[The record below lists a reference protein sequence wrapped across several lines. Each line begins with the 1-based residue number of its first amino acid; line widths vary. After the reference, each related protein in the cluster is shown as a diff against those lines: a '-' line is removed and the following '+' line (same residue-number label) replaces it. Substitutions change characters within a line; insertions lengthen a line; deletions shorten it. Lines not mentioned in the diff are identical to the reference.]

1 MTWDQ
6 INTLV
11 LVFFNYL
18 SGKFQRTLLLFS
30 GRELPIYRPL
40 DLAIFINNQASHL
53 AQTSLY
59 GCLRA
64 RAGGDFPRLFNDPDF
79 VAAVNVAK
87 WRIWLAAVGDLAI
100 FAGGLLT
107 AGGVAPAVARG
118 WILET
123 LTVILD
129 EAGRPVEAGDDF
141 AAALDAQTR
150 RVAADSLAADRP
162 LDAIFHASPA
172 ALATWGPWVIPVVD
186 NDLSILRNSVRYRC
200 REPRAALRRRL
211 NVASFVEPG

>member
-1 MTWDQ
+1 MKWDQ

-18 SGKFQRTLLLFS
+18 SGKFQRTLLLFL
-30 GRELPIYRPL
+30 GRELLICRPL
-40 DLAIFINNQASHL
+40 DLAIFINDQASHL

-59 GCLRA
+59 GYLRA

-118 WILET
+118 WTLET

-129 EAGRPVEAGDDF
+129 EAG
-141 AAALDAQTR
+141 
-150 RVAADSLAADRP
+150 DRP

-186 NDLSILRNSVRYRC
+186 NDLSILRNSVRYRW

>member
-1 MTWDQ
+1 M
-6 INTLV
+6 
-11 LVFFNYL
+11 
-18 SGKFQRTLLLFS
+18 
-30 GRELPIYRPL
+30 
-40 DLAIFINNQASHL
+40 DLAIFIINQASHL

-59 GCLRA
+59 GYLRA

-129 EAGRPVEAGDDF
+129 EAGQPVEAGDDF

-186 NDLSILRNSVRYRC
+186 NDLSILRNSVRYRW

>member
-1 MTWDQ
+1 M
-6 INTLV
+6 
-11 LVFFNYL
+11 
-18 SGKFQRTLLLFS
+18 
-30 GRELPIYRPL
+30 
-40 DLAIFINNQASHL
+40 
-53 AQTSLY
+53 Y
-59 GCLRA
+59 GYLRA

-118 WILET
+118 WTLET

-129 EAGRPVEAGDDF
+129 EAG
-141 AAALDAQTR
+141 
-150 RVAADSLAADRP
+150 RP

>member
-1 MTWDQ
+1 M
-6 INTLV
+6 
-11 LVFFNYL
+11 
-18 SGKFQRTLLLFS
+18 
-30 GRELPIYRPL
+30 PICRPL
-40 DLAIFINNQASHL
+40 DLAISINNQASHL

-59 GCLRA
+59 GYLRA

-118 WILET
+118 WTLET

-129 EAGRPVEAGDDF
+129 EAGRPVEAG
-141 AAALDAQTR
+141 
-150 RVAADSLAADRP
+150 DRP

-186 NDLSILRNSVRYRC
+186 NDLSILRNSVRYRW

>member
-1 MTWDQ
+1 MKWEQ
-6 INTLV
+6 INTSV
-11 LVFFNYL
+11 LVFFHYL
-18 SGKFQRTLLLFS
+18 SGKFQRTLLLFLGS
-30 GRELPIYRPL
+30 ELPICRPL
-40 DLAIFINNQASHL
+40 DLATFINNQASHL

-59 GCLRA
+59 GYLRA
-64 RAGGDFPRLFNDPDF
+64 CAGGDFPRLFNDPDF
-79 VAAVNVAK
+79 VAAVIVAK
-87 WRIWLAAVGDLAI
+87 WRICLAAVGDLAI

-118 WILET
+118 WILQT

-129 EAGRPVEAGDDF
+129 EAGQPVEAGDDF

-186 NDLSILRNSVRYRC
+186 NDLSILRNSVRYRW

>member
-1 MTWDQ
+1 M
-6 INTLV
+6 
-11 LVFFNYL
+11 
-18 SGKFQRTLLLFS
+18 
-30 GRELPIYRPL
+30 
-40 DLAIFINNQASHL
+40 DLANFINNQASHL

-59 GCLRA
+59 GYLRA

-87 WRIWLAAVGDLAI
+87 WRIWLAAVGDLAV

-107 AGGVAPAVARG
+107 AAGVAPAVARAR
-118 WILET
+118 ILET
-123 LTVILD
+123 LTLIL
-129 EAGRPVEAGDDF
+129 EEVGRPVEAGDDF
-141 AAALDAQTR
+141 AAAFDAQTG
-150 RVAADSLAADRP
+150 RVAADVSAADRP

-186 NDLSILRNSVRYRC
+186 NDLTILRNSVRYRW

-211 NVASFVEPG
+211 DIAGFGEPG

>member
-1 MTWDQ
+1 MKWDQ

-30 GRELPIYRPL
+30 GRELPICRPL

-59 GCLRA
+59 GYLRA

-129 EAGRPVEAGDDF
+129 EAGRSRPATTSPPR
-141 AAALDAQTR
+141 LTR
-150 RVAADSLAADRP
+150 R
-162 LDAIFHASPA
+162 PA
-172 ALATWGPWVIPVVD
+172 ASRPTVWPPTDRSTRFFTPV
-186 NDLSILRNSVRYRC
+186 
-200 REPRAALRRRL
+200 RRRWQRGGHGL
-211 NVASFVEPG
+211 FRWSITI

>member
-1 MTWDQ
+1 MKFYQ

-30 GRELPIYRPL
+30 GRELPICRPL

-59 GCLRA
+59 GYLRA

-118 WILET
+118 WTLET

-129 EAGRPVEAGDDF
+129 EAGRPVE
-141 AAALDAQTR
+141 
-150 RVAADSLAADRP
+150 ADSLAADRP

-186 NDLSILRNSVRYRC
+186 NDLSILRNSVRYRW

>member
-1 MTWDQ
+1 MKWDQ

-30 GRELPIYRPL
+30 GRELPICRPL

-59 GCLRA
+59 GYLRA
-64 RAGGDFPRLFNDPDF
+64 RAGGDFPRLFNDSDF

-129 EAGRPVEAGDDF
+129 EAGRPVEAGD
-141 AAALDAQTR
+141 
-150 RVAADSLAADRP
+150 RP

-186 NDLSILRNSVRYRC
+186 NDLSILRNSVRYRW

>member
-1 MTWDQ
+1 MARA
-6 INTLV
+6 ISLS
-11 LVFFNYL
+11 
-18 SGKFQRTLLLFS
+18 SGKDSMPMTEYPNS
-30 GRELPIYRPL
+30 
-40 DLAIFINNQASHL
+40 QASHL

-59 GCLRA
+59 GYLRA

-107 AGGVAPAVARG
+107 AGGVALAVARG

-129 EAGRPVEAGDDF
+129 EAG
-141 AAALDAQTR
+141 
-150 RVAADSLAADRP
+150 DRP

-186 NDLSILRNSVRYRC
+186 NDLSILRNSVRFRW

-211 NVASFVEPG
+211 DISGFGEPG